1 MHRIEWLR
9 RHKDKDD
16 LTNQNIKFQF
26 SNALLSSL
34 SQAIPAS
41 ANQNVLSDNLPD
53 NWFLWS
59 EGNISIGKVGEGLS
73 SSAKEIDTNGI
84 TIGADN
90 RIDENKMYGAAIR
103 IGKDDV
109 DVGTLGN
116 SLDTDAYSLSLYGTL
131 TQNDIN
137 FVDGILGISTLKTD
151 HFRKKNSNTLT
162 GGREG
167 QQVFGSINFSKIINK
182 TKFNFNPIGRIDLG
196 YTELDKYNETGK
208 NALTYDKH
216 EIITRIASLGMIF
229 DNTTQL
235 KSMTLKRNGRL
246 EYNVDFS
253 PSTEAKLSYVADP
266 ETDYTL
272 SVGNEATH
280 NLRAGIGLDLSTQN
294 GFSLMANY
302 ERNQGKE
309 SGHSDNA
316 YFSIGYVPNK
326 KIQYALSL
334 NDIETMTT
342 SFGVVKKINDFDLKF
357 NIDYDFFGE
366 IPDRVMGITLRKSI

>member
-1 MHRIEWLR
+1 M
-9 RHKDKDD
+9 
-16 LTNQNIKFQF
+16 
-26 SNALLSSL
+26 
-34 SQAIPAS
+34 
-41 ANQNVLSDNLPD
+41 
-53 NWFLWS
+53 
-59 EGNISIGKVGEGLS
+59 
-73 SSAKEIDTNGI
+73 
-84 TIGADN
+84 
-90 RIDENKMYGAAIR
+90 
-103 IGKDDV
+103 
-109 DVGTLGN
+109 
-116 SLDTDAYSLSLYGTL
+116 LYL
-131 TQNDIN
+131 
-137 FVDGILGISTLKTD
+137 
-151 HFRKKNSNTLT
+151 KNSNTLT

-182 TKFNFNPIGRIDLG
+182 TKFNFNPTGRIDLG

-253 PSTEAKLSYVADP
+253 PSSEAKLSYVADP

-309 SGHSDNA
+309 NGHSDNA

-342 SFGVVKKINDFDLKF
+342 SFGVVQKINDFDLKF